1 MQAKSVV
8 DDEVVASYKQACT
21 QATVPHSGNSI
32 KSQTICK
39 ITIDDIAEEHNHVKL
54 PQHNVKYWG
63 ESTLRK
69 IVGYLGRPLKIDTAT
84 LKIERMWYAQ
94 VLVDMDINEGFP
106 EELYYTNEH
115 DELVTQLVQYEW
127 IPLWCSKCS
136 QFGHMNTECRVGIK
150 QTKSYANLAVD
161 EDGFRSVKTRLVHK
175 SKETPKENGEQLN
188 AINPGLIEQET
199 HVDGVSSKKSETA
212 LCSYADNTTIHKGR
226 VNRKPSIGTKCDT
239 INISNGLNKASKQ
252 DEVARFISCHNISLF
267 GLPKTKVKRNG
278 LGRFHQNIC
287 LGWCFTHNPDWHRGR
302 IVVAWKSEEVKV
314 DILTYHSQYIH
325 LQVSPTVGSN
335 FLCTLVYGATDKNTR
350 SELLNH
356 LEDIRKQI
364 SKPWII
370 LGDFNCIANLNERIG
385 TIPRLTETI
394 PLRHCMDLWII

>member
-1 MQAKSVV
+1 M
-8 DDEVVASYKQACT
+8 
-21 QATVPHSGNSI
+21 
-32 KSQTICK
+32 
-39 ITIDDIAEEHNHVKL
+39 
-54 PQHNVKYWG
+54 
-63 ESTLRK
+63 
-69 IVGYLGRPLKIDTAT
+69 GYLGRPLKIDTAT

-199 HVDGVSSKKSETA
+199 HVDGVSSKKSKTA

-239 INISNGLNKASKQ
+239 INISNG
-252 DEVARFISCHNISLF
+252 F
-267 GLPKTKVKRNG
+267 
-278 LGRFHQNIC
+278 
-287 LGWCFTHNPDWHRGR
+287 
-302 IVVAWKSEEVKV
+302 
-314 DILTYHSQYIH
+314 
-325 LQVSPTVGSN
+325 
-335 FLCTLVYGATDKNTR
+335 
-350 SELLNH
+350 ELL
-356 LEDIRKQI
+356 
-364 SKPWII
+364 
-370 LGDFNCIANLNERIG
+370 
-385 TIPRLTETI
+385 
-394 PLRHCMDLWII
+394 